1 MLLGGK
7 SYAIAMRKLSYCK
20 IIALP
25 LPFCSIFPTPFIRL
39 YIKKTDK
46 DLFAIEGDDSFHCK
60 RLCRFLCSTKVMCD
74 LAK

>member
-1 MLLGGK
+1 MLLGDK

-25 LPFCSIFPTPFIRL
+25 LSFCSIFPTPFIQL

-46 DLFAIEGDDSFHCK
+46 DL
-60 RLCRFLCSTKVMCD
+60 LQ
-74 LAK
+74 

>member
-7 SYAIAMRKLSYCK
+7 SYDIAMRKLSYCK

-39 YIKKTDK
+39 YIKYPLIVDYQYYILKTVEK
-46 DLFAIEGDDSFHCK
+46 
-60 RLCRFLCSTKVMCD
+60 
-74 LAK
+74 

>member
-39 YIKKTDK
+39 YIKKIDK
-46 DLFAIEGDDSFHCK
+46 DL
-60 RLCRFLCSTKVMCD
+60 LQ
-74 LAK
+74 